1 MIHPVLPV
9 GNVNISTQLPLVS
22 LDVLINEPEM
32 IVERKMVQRQRR
44 AATMVL
50 VKWTNEPTEEA
61 MWELL
66 YELQKK
72 YPNFKP

>member
-1 MIHPVLPV
+1 M
-9 GNVNISTQLPLVS
+9 GNVNVATRLPSVS
-22 LDVLINEPEM
+22 LDVLIKEPEL
-32 IVERKMVQRQRR
+32 IVERKMFQRQGR
-44 AATMVL
+44 AATMML